1 MVTKLPAKIF
11 SAYQL
16 SPVVVVNPKKP
27 YITSGTV
34 YGIKIPAIMPTVIL
48 K

>member
-1 MVTKLPAKIF
+1 MVAKLPARIF

-16 SPVVVVNPKKP
+16 PPVVVVNPKKP

-34 YGIKIPAIMPTVIL
+34 YGIKIPAIMPALIL
-48 K
+48 Q